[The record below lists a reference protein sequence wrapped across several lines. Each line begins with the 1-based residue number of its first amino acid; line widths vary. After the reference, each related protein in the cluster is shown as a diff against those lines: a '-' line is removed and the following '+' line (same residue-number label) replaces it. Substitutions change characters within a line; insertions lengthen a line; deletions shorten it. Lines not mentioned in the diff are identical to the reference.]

1 MIRSCRNRR
10 RAPTGSTRCQPN
22 ADDRHL
28 ASCKE
33 SSDQGPNIGEY
44 FEGSISA
51 APQWRSGVYWI
62 LSEPYLPSGARSGCY
77 VLLSMYGLSSKSGVW
92 YLLEFSG
99 PRCASALDHPD
110 ELDFARVSE
119 LEVMLE
125 SLDVQWSSGH
135 EGDEDIR
142 SNFSHHFV
150 KPSKLERLV
159 TRLY

>member
-1 MIRSCRNRR
+1 M
-10 RAPTGSTRCQPN
+10 RAQYQLP
-22 ADDRHL
+22 
-28 ASCKE
+28 
-33 SSDQGPNIGEY
+33 
-44 FEGSISA
+44 
-51 APQWRSGVYWI
+51 RSGDPASIGY
-62 LSEPYLPSGARSGCY
+62 YRSGARSGCY

-92 YLLEFSG
+92 YLLGFSG